1 MENVT
6 KCRHFLITLIQL
18 AQRNYEQT
26 NPQTVQ
32 NVKDLVQQLIDDRIP
47 AQTFTERLQTELQ
60 STPQVI
66 FFGQVFFNNQ
76 NLAISGAIFTPFAT
90 FTASQYATETK

>member
-1 MENVT
+1 MGNVT
-6 KCRHFLITLIQL
+6 KCRNFLITLIQL
-18 AQRNYEQT
+18 AQRNEQT

-66 FFGQVFFNNQ
+66 LF
-76 NLAISGAIFTPFAT
+76 
-90 FTASQYATETK
+90 

>member
-1 MENVT
+1 MGNVT
-6 KCRHFLITLIQL
+6 KCRNFLITLIQL
-18 AQRNYEQT
+18 AQRNEQT

-60 STPQVI
+60 STPQVNKSPS
-66 FFGQVFFNNQ
+66 F
-76 NLAISGAIFTPFAT
+76 
-90 FTASQYATETK
+90 